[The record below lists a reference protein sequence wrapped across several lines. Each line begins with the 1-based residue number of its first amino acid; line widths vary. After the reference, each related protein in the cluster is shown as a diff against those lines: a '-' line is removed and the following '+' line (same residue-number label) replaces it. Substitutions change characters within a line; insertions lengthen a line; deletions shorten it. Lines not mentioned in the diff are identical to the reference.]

1 MNRDDVIDE
10 LNNGK
15 EIYYKDLDVIIYQYK
30 NNYYMYKMKS
40 DGTGI
45 TLGVIDLTQ
54 DLNWENM
61 KIKIDW

>member
-1 MNRDDVIDE
+1 MNRDDVINE

-15 EIYYKDLDVIIYQYK
+15 EIYYKDFDVIIYQYK
-30 NNYYMYKMKS
+30 NNYYMYKIKG
-40 DGTGI
+40 DGTGV

-61 KIKIDW
+61 KIKID

>member
-1 MNRDDVIDE
+1 MIDE

-61 KIKIDW
+61 KIKID

>member
-1 MNRDDVIDE
+1 
-10 LNNGK
+10 
-15 EIYYKDLDVIIYQYK
+15 
-30 NNYYMYKMKS
+30 MYKTKG

-61 KIKIDW
+61 KIKID

>member
-1 MNRDDVIDE
+1 MNKNDVIYE

-15 EIYYKDLDVIIYQYK
+15 EIYYKDLDIIIYQYK
-30 NNYYMYKMKS
+30 NNYYMYKMNR

-61 KIKIDW
+61 KIKN

>member
-61 KIKIDW
+61 KIKID

>member
-1 MNRDDVIDE
+1 MIDE

-30 NNYYMYKMKS
+30 NNYYMYKMKG
-40 DGTGI
+40 DETGI

-61 KIKIDW
+61 KIKID

>member
-1 MNRDDVIDE
+1 MNRNDVIDE

-30 NNYYMYKMKS
+30 NNYYMYKMKN

-61 KIKIDW
+61 KIKN

>member
-30 NNYYMYKMKS
+30 NNYYMYKMKG
-40 DGTGI
+40 DRTGI

-61 KIKIDW
+61 KIKID

>member
-1 MNRDDVIDE
+1 
-10 LNNGK
+10 
-15 EIYYKDLDVIIYQYK
+15 
-30 NNYYMYKMKS
+30 MKG

>member
-1 MNRDDVIDE
+1 MIDE

-30 NNYYMYKMKS
+30 NNYYMYKTKG

-61 KIKIDW
+61 KIKID

>member
-1 MNRDDVIDE
+1 MNREDVIDE

-30 NNYYMYKMKS
+30 NNYYMYKMKNN
-40 DGTGI
+40 GIGI

-61 KIKIDW
+61 KIKN

>member
-1 MNRDDVIDE
+1 MKKEDVINA

-30 NNYYMYKMKS
+30 NNYYMYKLRS
-40 DGTGI
+40 DDTGI
-45 TLGVIDLTQ
+45 TLGMIDFNQ

-61 KIKIDW
+61 KIKD